1 MRARELLLIITVITS
16 VACADTVSTPA
27 ATATDSALMIE
38 ETAPPVD
45 TATSPEDVR
54 VVVDSSVDAGSNED
68 VSAPDV
74 PVVKDVPVTPDVSVV
89 MDAPTVADVPRD
101 APTDVARDVPPTLR
115 EPPPLRAYSRGTCP
129 RLVSGPTNDTGL
141 NTGFRSG
148 SQTRSFRLIVPR
160 NYDGS
165 SDWPLMFTW
174 HWLNASSSSFVR
186 TGELETATEQ
196 MRFIAIA
203 PDRLENGGNRAYQF
217 DWPFAEVWG
226 VPGEL
231 TFFDDMLACV
241 SAQFRIDRRKVYGV
255 GVSAGALWVT
265 YLSTTDRA
273 NYFAAVESLS
283 GGLGDVFGVWRME
296 YAPQANKFPALVL
309 WGGPTDWL
317 GLDFNLA
324 SMRYRDALVRDNHF
338 VVQCTHSAGHMV
350 PPIMAPGPG
359 MTRFQFLW
367 QFALDH
373 PYGTTAATSPWRTGL
388 PSNAPSWCSLAR

>member
-1 MRARELLLIITVITS
+1 MAVITS
-16 VACADTVSTPA
+16 AACADSVSTS
-27 ATATDSALMIE
+27 ATTTTDSALSVE
-38 ETAPPVD
+38 ETATPED
-45 TATSPEDVR
+45 TGKPLPEDVSF
-54 VVVDSSVDAGSNED
+54 VVDVSAVDAGSVED
-68 VSAPDV
+68 VAAPDV
-74 PVVKDVPVTPDVSVV
+74 TVVKDVSVIADTPTV
-89 MDAPTVADVPRD
+89 MDASVPPDAPADVPRD
-101 APTDVARDVPPTLR
+101 APADVARDVPPTLR

-129 RLVSGPTNDTGL
+129 RLVSGTTNETSL